1 MKTFLRCAV
10 IGATVA
16 GAVGLPAVSASAQT
30 VGDDCGVTVTSSCSS
45 TTHFS
50 DMAEWLGQGTPA
62 PTTSCPAYFDNDWA
76 FESGTGNGVFHI
88 NIDKAG
94 DEWVSNTWTGS
105 ATVTFYPPSSVSII
119 TDSDGNVVWSQI
131 TGPPDQVITGRN
143 TQWFGASFNN
153 RDSVMD
159 FTFSFQGTDQSGNP
173 ITVHNE
179 QHQQWLPGADPYGPP
194 SASHVRFTCG

>member
-1 MKTFLRCAV
+1 MKTLLRRAV

-16 GAVGLPAVSASAQT
+16 GAVGLPATPAFAQT
-30 VGDDCGVTVTSSCSS
+30 VGDDCGVTVSTSCSS

-50 DMAEWLGQGTPA
+50 DMEQWLGQGTPGDSS
-62 PTTSCPAYFDNDWA
+62 SCPAYFDNDWA

-88 NIDKAG
+88 NINKDG
-94 DEWVSNTWTGS
+94 DTWVSNTWTGA
-105 ATVTFYPPSSVSII
+105 ATITLYPPSSVQIVA
-119 TDSDGNVVWSQI
+119 DSDDNVISSQI
-131 TGPPDQVITGRN
+131 IGPPDQVLTGHN

-153 RDSVMD
+153 KDSVTD
-159 FTFSFQGTDQSGNP
+159 FTFSFRGTDQSGNP

-179 QHQQWLPGADPYGPP
+179 QHQQWLPGSDPDGPP